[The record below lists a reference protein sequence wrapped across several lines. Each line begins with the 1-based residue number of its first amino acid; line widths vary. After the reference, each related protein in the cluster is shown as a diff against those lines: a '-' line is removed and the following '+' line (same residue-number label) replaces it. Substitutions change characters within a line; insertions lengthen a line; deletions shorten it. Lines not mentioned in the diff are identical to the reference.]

1 MPNKETTPKNG
12 ARTSGKA
19 DSPPRFSED
28 THKHLSGDTQKR
40 IRASEELPAEEGAEI
55 REGKNEVTPKL
66 DHEVRRDSKY
76 ATNAESLRNSEVNQP
91 KGGHES
97 GRDGKTRT
105 H

>member
-1 MPNKETTPKNG
+1 MPNKETPQKNG

-19 DSPPRFSED
+19 DSPPKFSED
-28 THKHLSGDTQKR
+28 THKRL
-40 IRASEELPAEEGAEI
+40 RASEELPAEEGGEI
-55 REGKNEVTPKL
+55 RENADEVTSKFAQ
-66 DHEVRRDSKY
+66 EVRRDSKSKY

-105 H
+105 QL